1 MKRREILQRRR
12 YAAVPKA
19 TLARTDLSASA
30 KLVYTILIGQLFS
43 EEADKTELSTADIA
57 AKAGLSQRTVR
68 GALRDLEAIELI
80 ASHHAPGLPSFYT
93 FPTTDGDDPGRI
105 CLPPRQNLP
114 GCPTT
119 NPGKIRRPPR
129 QNPPDPPAES
139 AGPYKE
145 VEHIERSLEP
155 PLPPNGERDDGAP
168 PNQSHDKTDIIET
181 IGQAYLQATGRKLP
195 DNWAAAAQKQLDAG
209 HRAILDEIDA
219 AAITAAHAF
228 ADKRGLAFAFGTLL
242 LSIRQT
248 PRKNTAGRDH
258 AVAQAAAARA
268 IAQAG
273 REARQEERDAETK
286 ARALVYFRTLSET
299 DRQRWRDQTATRVG
313 IDKCGPEGKELIA
326 ASRAYANRHNQQ
338 AERKHA

>member
-30 KLVYTILIGQLFS
+30 KVVYTILIGQLFS

-93 FPTTDGDDPGRI
+93 FPTTDADER
-105 CLPPRQNLP
+105 PRQNLP
-114 GCPTT
+114 TPPAKSAGVSDDQ
-119 NPGKIRRPPR
+119 PR
-129 QNPPDPPAES
+129 QNPPPPPAKSAGPPAES
-139 AGPYKE
+139 AVPYKE
-145 VEHIERSLEP
+145 VNGFERFLNA

-195 DNWAAAAQKQLDAG
+195 DNWATAAQKQLDTG
-209 HRAILDEIDA
+209 HQAILEEIDA
-219 AAITAAHAF
+219 AAITAAHAY

-242 LSIRQT
+242 LSIRQA
-248 PRKNTAGRDH
+248 PRKDTTGRDH
-258 AVAQAAAARA
+258 AAAQAEAARA
-268 IAQAG
+268 IAQAA
-273 REARQEERDAETK
+273 READEQEREAET
-286 ARALVYFRTLSET
+286 RRTALAYFATLTET
-299 DRQRWRDQTATRVG
+299 ERQRWRDQAATRAG
-313 IDKCGPEGKELIA
+313 YNKCDPNGQEFIA
-326 ASRAYANRHNQQ
+326 ALRAYNNRPH
-338 AERKHA
+338 ERKRHA